1 MKKSLIYWIISAVI
15 IVVGAVFLISSG
27 FNANTDLAD
36 GTQIEVAFGEVV
48 DSAKF
53 EEIRSE
59 LVNKFRAAGYSVDYG
74 TMLKDVNAITGVR
87 FTISEDGITEENV
100 VSVIGSSYEV
110 EVNAVNFYGETPTG
124 AFIIAFAVTLVL
136 VAGYIFLRSK
146 GARVASMLTFVI
158 ITLVNMAM
166 VIAIRVIMSAL
177 LGFATGFA
185 FYAALAATLAASA
198 VVSVVVLKSL
208 REGVR
213 DFGRII
219 LVLALVALIGSVVT
233 VIFVGSVYAVLP
245 VFMGAFVTLFTAFQ
259 MTGGLFE
266 ALTAKKN

>member
-124 AFIIAFAVTLVL
+124 AFIMQLLSFSLQVTFSFA
-136 VAGYIFLRSK
+136 
-146 GARVASMLTFVI
+146 ARVQE
-158 ITLVNMAM
+158 
-166 VIAIRVIMSAL
+166 L
-177 LGFATGFA
+177 L
-185 FYAALAATLAASA
+185 LCLHSLSSLSLIWLWLSLS
-198 VVSVVVLKSL
+198 VSL
-208 REGVR
+208 
-213 DFGRII
+213 
-219 LVLALVALIGSVVT
+219 
-233 VIFVGSVYAVLP
+233 
-245 VFMGAFVTLFTAFQ
+245 
-259 MTGGLFE
+259 
-266 ALTAKKN
+266 